1 MPAKVLDPVPRITR
15 ALQRWGAKVRRVVLE
30 LGRTQIHEWEHDGND
45 AHANELANAIAE
57 IAQDT
62 CAELERDCSFQL
74 SAYEENGRSVGS
86 APLKV
91 ALPSDETA
99 TSTAKA
105 IENENN
111 GQKHNLQ
118 LLRHNEQLFQRFL
131 SLSEQQTATVGR
143 TLDAQGRIVD
153 ALSARLAST
162 EKQLADA
169 LAREQE
175 AQALTR
181 EALVTLDELLKQAP
195 NSGFKN
201 LLEKIGATLG
211 LLEQVKDNKQV
222 RAVFESL
229 LGGSKETAKAETKQL
244 NGTPQSTPTAE
255 QPTPAATETPTE
267 ETKQ

>member
-1 MPAKVLDPVPRITR
+1 VPAKVLDPVPRITR

-91 ALPSDETA
+91 ALPTDETA
-99 TSTAKA
+99 TNTAKA
-105 IENENN
+105 TENENN
-111 GQKHNLQ
+111 GQKHNAQ

-131 SLSEQQTATVGR
+131 ALSEQQTATLGR
-143 TLDAQGRIVD
+143 SLDAQGRIVD
-153 ALSARLAST
+153 TLSARLAST
-162 EKQLADA
+162 EKQLQEA

-175 AQALTR
+175 AQSLTR

-201 LLEKIGATLG
+201 MLEKIGATLG
-211 LLEQVKDNKQV
+211 LLEQVKDNAQVKQ
-222 RAVFESL
+222 FLTSL
-229 LGGSKETAKAETKQL
+229 FQQKTEAAKQL